1 MDFPQI
7 CCYFSVVAWCGKVNA
22 IAYASEA
29 GISDPSSILSPSF
42 WIHVHIVIPE
52 RPTECAVFNVIS
64 DSPPIWT
71 HPSQEPAKFVLVTS
85 YWQCEHEWRK
95 NISVAT
101 EWLSAVS
108 PYRWISSKSGV
119 LANSKSV
126 FEKNFTS
133 PTIDTSAPTTV
144 SSSCNTMHGTV
155 ENPGV
160 TVFAIKVLFS
170 KIRTRSYDGHHVVH
184 LSYLEVYNET
194 VRDLISPGRPLVLR
208 AAGLT
213 QYRVYSADKVMA
225 LLQQGNRN
233 RTTEPSSRIVF

>member
-7 CCYFSVVAWCGKVNA
+7 CRYFSVVAWCGKVNG

-29 GISDPSSILSPSF
+29 CISDPSSILSPSF

-64 DSPPIWT
+64 DSP
-71 HPSQEPAKFVLVTS
+71 L
-85 YWQCEHEWRK
+85 
-95 NISVAT
+95 AT

-108 PYRWISSKSGV
+108 PYQWISSKSGV

-160 TVFAIKVLFS
+160 MVFAIKVLFS
-170 KIRTRSYDGHHVVH
+170 KIRTRSYDGNHVVH
-184 LSYLEVYNET
+184 LSYLEVYKET

-213 QYRVYSADKVMA
+213 QYKVYSADKVMA